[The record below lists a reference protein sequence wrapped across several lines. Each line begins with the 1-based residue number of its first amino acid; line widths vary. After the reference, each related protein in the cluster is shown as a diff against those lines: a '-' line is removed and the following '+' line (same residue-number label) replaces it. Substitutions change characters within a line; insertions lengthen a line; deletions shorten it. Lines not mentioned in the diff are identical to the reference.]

1 MESKFVMEQ
10 KSSLKYIE
18 LQNFPTFFK
27 WLECK
32 VKDTMSNLMEWFND
46 FYLAKDKT
54 NWIVEVVE
62 LWDKVTWWA
71 KFSTNLLKKR
81 AQLAPWMEKI
91 VRNLLSQIES

>member
-1 MESKFVMEQ
+1 
-10 KSSLKYIE
+10 
-18 LQNFPTFFK
+18 
-27 WLECK
+27 
-32 VKDTMSNLMEWFND
+32 MSNLMEWFND